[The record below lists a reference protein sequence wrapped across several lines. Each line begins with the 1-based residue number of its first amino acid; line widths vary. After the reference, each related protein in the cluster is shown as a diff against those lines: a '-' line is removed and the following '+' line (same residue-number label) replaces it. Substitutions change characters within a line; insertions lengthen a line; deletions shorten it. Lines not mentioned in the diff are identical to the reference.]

1 MVWFVKMSSVFSD
14 LFVLQ
19 KLYLFSEQLN
29 KKVHREYIQV
39 HRK

>member
-1 MVWFVKMSSVFSD
+1 MVWLVKMSSVFLD

-19 KLYLFSEQLN
+19 KLYLFFEQLN
-29 KKVHREYIQV
+29 KKVHSEYIQV